1 MRTRSTISLI
11 AAGLFLAAITALP
24 AAETSPEALISRGA
38 AAIMGPD
45 ISPEAINKALGDI
58 LDAAVLILPKSDD
71 SEEFKSRVDIAKK
84 TMVERSPLN
93 DKVRQYIGFAYKLA
107 SGGRAWKVPEE
118 MTSLYRGKDI
128 MAQARKI
135 CQGHVDSALAE
146 LKAGRNGQA
155 VLHLLGFVL
164 MVITPVEAVGS

>member
-1 MRTRSTISLI
+1 MRTRPTIALI
-11 AAGLFLAAITALP
+11 ALGLVLSASPTLRSS
-24 AAETSPEALISRGA
+24 ETEPEVLISRGA
-38 AAIMGPD
+38 AAIMGPN
-45 ISPEAINKALGDI
+45 ISTEAINKALGDV

-71 SEEFKSRVDIAKK
+71 SEEFRSRVEIAKK

-107 SGGRAWKVPEE
+107 SGGKAWTVPEE
-118 MTSLYRGKDI
+118 MASSYRAKDI

-135 CQGHVDSALAE
+135 CQGHIDSALAE

-164 MVITPVEAVGS
+164 MIITPVEAVGA